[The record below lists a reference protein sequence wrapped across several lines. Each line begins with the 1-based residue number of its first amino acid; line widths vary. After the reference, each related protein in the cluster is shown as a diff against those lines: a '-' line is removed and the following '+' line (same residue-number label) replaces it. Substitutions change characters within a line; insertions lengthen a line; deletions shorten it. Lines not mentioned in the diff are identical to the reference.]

1 MIWNPE
7 YECMDRAA
15 LHALQLRRLQMTTS
29 WAYERIPYWRAQL
42 EERGVRPRDIKS
54 LDDVRRLPFSRRARA
69 GRGLAVRRVRAA
81 ARGGRARPL
90 LRRARPG
97 EPVVL
102 GYSRG
107 DINTWTEL
115 TARVAAAAGV
125 HRGDLVLMAFP
136 YGMSTSGWGM
146 HYGMERLGATIIPAG
161 AEQTE
166 RHVPLMRTFGATVLV
181 STPSYALFL
190 AEQAEEL
197 GVDLASLKLRLGLF
211 GSEPCSDA
219 MKAEI
224 ESRLGLRAR
233 DNYGL
238 SKVLGPGIAGECDC
252 DCGLHVSEDH
262 LLLEV
267 IDPETGEPLEYGEQ
281 GELVI
286 TTLTKEALPVF
297 RYRTRDLTALDP
309 SRCECGRTLVRMSKV
324 RQRTDDMLIIRGVNV
339 YPSQIEDVLA
349 RTEGVQPHYLIVV
362 DRKRNLDD
370 LEVRVEVDEALFS
383 DVMGDMVRFQ
393 RKVAERIQAELG
405 LRARVT
411 LVEPGAN
418 EKTAGATRRV
428 LDLRQTD

>member
-29 WAYERIPYWRAQL
+29 WAYERIPYWRAQMD
-42 EERGVRPRDIKS
+42 ERGVRPRDVKS
-54 LDDVRRLPFSRRARA
+54 LADVRRLPFTDEKALGEVSPFGGFA
-69 GRGLAVRRVRAA
+69 LPLEEVVRVHSSTSESGA
-81 ARGGRARPL
+81 
-90 LRRARPG
+90 
-97 EPVVL
+97 PVVL

-107 DINTWTEL
+107 DINTWTET

-166 RHVPLMRTFGATVLV
+166 QQVTLMRTFGATVLV

-190 AEQAEEL
+190 ADQADEL
-197 GVDLASLKLRLGLF
+197 RVDLASLKLRLGLF
-211 GSEPCSDA
+211 GGEPCSDA

-252 DCGLHVSEDH
+252 DCGLHVNEDH

-267 IDPETGEPLEYGEQ
+267 VDPDTGEPLDYGEQ

-297 RYRTRDLTALDP
+297 RYRTRDLTVLDP
-309 SRCECGRTLVRMSKV
+309 SRCDCGRTLARMSKV

-339 YPSQIEDVLA
+339 YPAQIENVLA
-349 RTEGVQPHYLIVV
+349 RIEGVKPHYLIVV
-362 DRKRNLDD
+362 DRKKDLDD
-370 LEVRVEVDEALFS
+370 LEVRVEVDETLFS

-393 RKVAERIQAELG
+393 REVAEHIQAELG

-418 EKTAGATRRV
+418 ERAAGAAQHV
-428 LDLRQTD
+428 LDLRDDGT

>member
-29 WAYERIPYWRAQL
+29 WAYERIPYWRAQMD
-42 EERGVRPRDIKS
+42 ERGVRPRDIKS
-54 LDDVRRLPFSRRARA
+54 LEDVRRLPFTDEGTLREVSPFGGFA
-69 GRGLAVRRVRAA
+69 LPLEEVVRVHSSTSET
-81 ARGGRARPL
+81 GD
-90 LRRARPG
+90 
-97 EPVVL
+97 PVVL

-107 DINTWTEL
+107 DINTWTEM

-125 HRGDLVLMAFP
+125 HRGDLALMAFP

-161 AEQTE
+161 AEQTD
-166 RHVPLMRTFGATVLV
+166 RHVTLMRTFGATVLV

-190 AEQAEEL
+190 ADQADEL

-211 GSEPCSDA
+211 GGEPCSDA

-267 IDPETGEPLEYGEQ
+267 VDPGTGEPLEYGEQ

-297 RYRTRDLTALDP
+297 RYRTHDLTVLDTA
-309 SRCECGRTLVRMSKV
+309 RCDCGRTLVRMSKV
-324 RQRTDDMLIIRGVNV
+324 RQRTDDMLIIHGVNV
-339 YPSQIEDVLA
+339 YPRQIENVLA
-349 RTEGVQPHYLIVV
+349 HIEGVKPHYLIVV
-362 DRKRNLDD
+362 DRKKNLDD
-370 LEVRVEVDEALFS
+370 LEVRVEVDETLFS

-411 LVEPGAN
+411 LVEPGAD
-418 EKTAGATRRV
+418 ERTAGATLRV
-428 LDLRQTD
+428 LDLRSDLA

>member
-1 MIWNPE
+1 
-7 YECMDRAA
+7 
-15 LHALQLRRLQMTTS
+15 
-29 WAYERIPYWRAQL
+29 
-42 EERGVRPRDIKS
+42 
-54 LDDVRRLPFSRRARA
+54 VRRLPFTDEKVLGTVSPFGGFA
-69 GRGLAVRRVRAA
+69 LPLEEVVRVHSSTSES
-81 ARGGRARPL
+81 GD
-90 LRRARPG
+90 
-97 EPVVL
+97 PVVL

-107 DINTWTEL
+107 DINTWTET

-166 RHVPLMRTFGATVLV
+166 QHVTLMRTFGATVLV
-181 STPSYALFL
+181 STPSYALLL
-190 AEQAEEL
+190 ADQADEL

-211 GSEPCSDA
+211 GGEPCSDA

-252 DCGLHVSEDH
+252 DCGLHVNEDH

-267 IDPETGEPLEYGEQ
+267 VDPETGEPLDYGEQ

-297 RYRTRDLTALDP
+297 RYRSRDLTVLDP
-309 SRCECGRTLVRMSKV
+309 SRCDCGRTLVRMSKV

-339 YPSQIEDVLA
+339 YPAQIENVLA
-349 RTEGVQPHYLIVV
+349 RIEGVKPHYLIVV
-362 DRKRNLDD
+362 DRKKDLDD
-370 LEVRVEVDEALFS
+370 LEVRVEVDETLFS

-393 RKVAERIQAELG
+393 REVAEHIQAELG

-418 EKTAGATRRV
+418 ERAAGVAQHV
-428 LDLRQTD
+428 LDLRDDAT

>member
-29 WAYERIPYWRAQL
+29 WAYERIPHWRALL
-42 EERGVRPRDIKS
+42 EERGVRPRDIRS
-54 LDDVRRLPFSRRARA
+54 LDDVRRLPFTDERAL
-69 GRGLAVRRVRAA
+69 GAVSPFGGFALTLEEVVRVHSSTSET
-81 ARGGRARPL
+81 GG
-90 LRRARPG
+90 
-97 EPVVL
+97 PVVL

-107 DINTWTEL
+107 DINTWTEM

-161 AEQTE
+161 AEQSD
-166 RHVPLMRTFGATVLV
+166 RHVAMLQTFGATVLV

-211 GSEPCSDA
+211 GSEPCTDA

-252 DCGLHVSEDH
+252 DCGLHVNEDH

-267 IDPETGEPLEYGEQ
+267 IDPETEEQLEHGEQ

-286 TTLTKEALPVF
+286 TTLTKEAFPVF
-297 RYRTRDLTALDP
+297 RYRTRDLTSLDP

-324 RQRTDDMLIIRGVNV
+324 RERTDDMLIIRGVNV
-339 YPSQIEDVLA
+339 YPGQIEDLLA
-349 RTEGVQPHYLIVV
+349 RTEGVLPHYLIVV
-362 DRKRNLDD
+362 DRKKNLDD

-393 RKVAERIQAELG
+393 RKVAERMQAELG

-418 EKTAGATRRV
+418 ERTAGATRRV
-428 LDLRQTD
+428 LDLREAD

>member
-29 WAYERIPYWRAQL
+29 WAYERVPYWRAQL

-54 LDDVRRLPFSRRARA
+54 LEDVRRLPFSDERVLGEASPFGGFA
-69 GRGLAVRRVRAA
+69 LPLEEVVRVHSSTSES
-81 ARGGRARPL
+81 
-90 LRRARPG
+90 G

-166 RHVPLMRTFGATVLV
+166 RHVPLTRAFGATVLV

-197 GVDLASLKLRLGLF
+197 GVDPATLKLRLGLF

-224 ESRLGLRAR
+224 EARLGLRAR

-252 DCGLHVSEDH
+252 DCGLHVNEDH

-267 IDPETGEPLEYGEQ
+267 IDPESGEPLEYGEE

-339 YPSQIEDVLA
+339 YPSQIENVLA

-370 LEVRVEVDEALFS
+370 IEVRVEVDEALFS

-418 EKTAGATRRV
+418 AQTADVTRRV
-428 LDLRQTD
+428 LDLRQKD

>member
-54 LDDVRRLPFSRRARA
+54 LDDVRRLPFTDERALGEVSPFGGFA
-69 GRGLAVRRVRAA
+69 LPLEEVVRVHSSTSES
-81 ARGGRARPL
+81 GQ
-90 LRRARPG
+90 
-97 EPVVL
+97 PVVL

-107 DINTWTEL
+107 DINTWTEM

-166 RHVPLMRTFGATVLV
+166 RHVAMIRTFGATVLV

-211 GSEPCSDA
+211 GSEPCTDA

-252 DCGLHVSEDH
+252 DCGLHVAEDH

-267 IDPETGEPLEYGEQ
+267 IDPETEEPLEYGEQ

-286 TTLTKEALPVF
+286 TTLTKEAFPVF
-297 RYRTRDLTALDP
+297 RYRTRDLTTLDP

-339 YPSQIEDVLA
+339 YPSQIEDLLA
-349 RTEGVQPHYLIVV
+349 RTEGLRPHYLIVV
-362 DRKRNLDD
+362 DRKKNLDD
-370 LEVRVEVDEALFS
+370 LEVRVEVDEELFS

-393 RKVAERIQAELG
+393 RKVAERMQAELG

-428 LDLRQTD
+428 LDLRQAD

>member
-29 WAYERIPYWRAQL
+29 WAYERIPYWRAQMD
-42 EERGVRPRDIKS
+42 ERGVRPRDVKS
-54 LDDVRRLPFSRRARA
+54 LEDVRRLPFTDEKALHDVSPFGGFA
-69 GRGLAVRRVRAA
+69 LPLEEVVRVHSSTSET
-81 ARGGRARPL
+81 GG
-90 LRRARPG
+90 
-97 EPVVL
+97 PVVL

-107 DINTWTEL
+107 DINTWTEM

-166 RHVPLMRTFGATVLV
+166 QHVTLMRSFGATVLV

-190 AEQAEEL
+190 ADQADEL
-197 GVDLASLKLRLGLF
+197 GADLASLKLRLGLF
-211 GSEPCSDA
+211 GGEPCSDA

-224 ESRLGLRAR
+224 ESRIGLRAR
-233 DNYGL
+233 DTYGL

-252 DCGLHVSEDH
+252 DCGLHVGEDH

-267 IDPETGEPLEYGEQ
+267 IDPETGEPLDYGEQ

-297 RYRTRDLTALDP
+297 RYRTRDLTVLDP
-309 SRCECGRTLVRMSKV
+309 ARCDCGRTLVRMSKV
-324 RQRTDDMLIIRGVNV
+324 RQRTDDLLIIRGVNV
-339 YPSQIEDVLA
+339 YPVQIESVLA
-349 RTEGVQPHYLIVV
+349 RIEGVKPHYLIVV
-362 DRKRNLDD
+362 DRKRSLDD
-370 LEVRVEVDEALFS
+370 FELRVEVDETLFS

-393 RKVAERIQAELG
+393 SRVAERIQAELG

-411 LVEPGAN
+411 LVEPGAI
-418 EKTAGATRRV
+418 ERTAGAQRV
-428 LDLRQTD
+428 LDLRDDRA

>member
-54 LDDVRRLPFSRRARA
+54 LDDVRRLPFTDERALGEVSPFGGFA
-69 GRGLAVRRVRAA
+69 LPLEEVVRVHSSTSES
-81 ARGGRARPL
+81 
-90 LRRARPG
+90 G

-107 DINTWTEL
+107 DINTWTEM

-166 RHVPLMRTFGATVLV
+166 RHVAMIRTFGATVLV

-211 GSEPCSDA
+211 GSEPCTDA

-224 ESRLGLRAR
+224 ESKLGLRAR

-252 DCGLHVSEDH
+252 DCGLHVAEDH

-267 IDPETGEPLEYGEQ
+267 IDPETEEPLEYGEQ

-286 TTLTKEALPVF
+286 TTLTKEAFPVF
-297 RYRTRDLTALDP
+297 RYRTRDLTTLDP

-339 YPSQIEDVLA
+339 YPSQIEDLLA
-349 RTEGVQPHYLIVV
+349 RTEGLRPHYLIVV
-362 DRKRNLDD
+362 DRKKNLDD
-370 LEVRVEVDEALFS
+370 LEVRVEVDEELFS

-393 RKVAERIQAELG
+393 RKVAERMQAELG

-428 LDLRQTD
+428 LDLRQAD

>member
-1 MIWNPE
+1 M
-7 YECMDRAA
+7 
-15 LHALQLRRLQMTTS
+15 
-29 WAYERIPYWRAQL
+29 
-42 EERGVRPRDIKS
+42 
-54 LDDVRRLPFSRRARA
+54 
-69 GRGLAVRRVRAA
+69 
-81 ARGGRARPL
+81 
-90 LRRARPG
+90 
-97 EPVVL
+97 L

-107 DINTWTEL
+107 DINTWTEM
-115 TARVAAAAGV
+115 TARIAAGAGV

-161 AEQTE
+161 SEQTD
-166 RHVPLMRTFGATVLV
+166 RHVKLMQAFGATVLV

-190 AEQAEEL
+190 ADQADEL
-197 GVDLASLKLRLGLF
+197 GVDPASLRLRLGLF
-211 GSEPCSDA
+211 GGEPCTDA

-224 ESRLGLRAR
+224 ESRLGLVAR

-252 DCGLHVSEDH
+252 DCGLHVNEDH

-267 IDPETGEPLEYGEQ
+267 VDPETGEPVDYGEQ

-297 RYRTRDLTALDP
+297 RYRTRDLTVLDP
-309 SRCECGRTLVRMSKV
+309 ARCDCGRTLTRMRKV
-324 RQRTDDMLIIRGVNV
+324 RQRTDDLLIIRGVNV
-339 YPSQIEDVLA
+339 YPAQIETVLA
-349 RTEGVQPHYLIVV
+349 RFEAVKPHFLVVV
-362 DRKRNLDD
+362 DRKKNLDD

-393 RKVAERIQAELG
+393 RGVAERIESDLG

-418 EKTAGATRRV
+418 ARAAGATQRV
-428 LDLRQTD
+428 LDLRQSE

>member
-54 LDDVRRLPFSRRARA
+54 LDDLRRLPFADERALGEVSPFGGFA
-69 GRGLAVRRVRAA
+69 LPLEEVVRVHSSTSET
-81 ARGGRARPL
+81 GQ
-90 LRRARPG
+90 
-97 EPVVL
+97 PVVL

-161 AEQTE
+161 AEQSD
-166 RHVPLMRTFGATVLV
+166 RHVAMLQAFGATVLV
-181 STPSYALFL
+181 STPSYALYL

-211 GSEPCSDA
+211 GSEPCTDA

-224 ESRLGLRAR
+224 ESRLGLRAM

-252 DCGLHVSEDH
+252 DCGLHVAEDH

-267 IDPETGEPLEYGEQ
+267 IDPETEEPLEYGEP

-286 TTLTKEALPVF
+286 TTLTKEAFPVF
-297 RYRTRDLTALDP
+297 RYRTRDLTSLDP

-339 YPSQIEDVLA
+339 YPSQIEDLLA
-349 RTEGVQPHYLIVV
+349 RTEGVRPHYLIVV
-362 DRKRNLDD
+362 DRKKNLDD
-370 LEVRVEVDEALFS
+370 LEVRVEVDEELFS

-393 RKVAERIQAELG
+393 RKVAERMQAELG

-418 EKTAGATRRV
+418 EKTAGARRV
-428 LDLRQTD
+428 LDLRQAD

>member
-7 YECMDRAA
+7 YECMDRTA

-29 WAYERIPYWRAQL
+29 WAYERIPHWRTQL

-54 LDDVRRLPFSRRARA
+54 LDDVRRLPFADERALGDVSPFGGFA
-69 GRGLAVRRVRAA
+69 LPLDEVVRVHSSTSES
-81 ARGGRARPL
+81 GH
-90 LRRARPG
+90 
-97 EPVVL
+97 PVVL

-107 DINTWTEL
+107 DINTWTEM

-166 RHVPLMRTFGATVLV
+166 RHVAIMRTFGATVLV

-211 GSEPCSDA
+211 GSEPCTDT

-252 DCGLHVSEDH
+252 DCGLHVAEDH

-267 IDPETGEPLEYGEQ
+267 IDPETEELLEYGEQ

-286 TTLTKEALPVF
+286 TTLTKEAFPVF
-297 RYRTRDLTALDP
+297 RYRTRDLTTLDP
-309 SRCECGRTLVRMSKV
+309 SRCDCGRTLVRMSKV

-339 YPSQIEDVLA
+339 YPSQIEDLLA
-349 RTEGVQPHYLIVV
+349 RTEGLRPHYLIVV
-362 DRKRNLDD
+362 DRKKNLDD

-393 RKVAERIQAELG
+393 RKVAERMQAELG

-418 EKTAGATRRV
+418 EKTAGAMRRV
-428 LDLRQTD
+428 LDLRQAD

>member
-29 WAYERIPYWRAQL
+29 WAYERVPYWRTQMD
-42 EERGVRPRDIKS
+42 ERGVRPRDIKS
-54 LDDVRRLPFSRRARA
+54 LDDVRRLPFTDEKALREVSPFGGFA
-69 GRGLAVRRVRAA
+69 LPLEEVVRVHSSTSET
-81 ARGGRARPL
+81 
-90 LRRARPG
+90 G

-166 RHVPLMRTFGATVLV
+166 QHVTLMRTFGATVLV

-190 AEQAEEL
+190 ADQADEL
-197 GVDLASLKLRLGLF
+197 GVDLASFKLRLGLF
-211 GSEPCSDA
+211 GGEPCSDA

-267 IDPETGEPLEYGEQ
+267 VHPATGEPLDYGEQ

-297 RYRTRDLTALDP
+297 RYRTHDLSVLDP
-309 SRCECGRTLVRMSKV
+309 ARCDCGRMLVRMSKV

-339 YPSQIEDVLA
+339 YPAQIENVLA
-349 RTEGVQPHYLIVV
+349 RIEGVKPHYLIVV
-362 DRKRNLDD
+362 DRKKNLDD
-370 LEVRVEVDEALFS
+370 LEVRVEVDETLFS

-405 LRARVT
+405 LRARIT

-418 EKTAGATRRV
+418 ERTAGEHRV
-428 LDLRQTD
+428 LDQRADQA

>member
-54 LDDVRRLPFSRRARA
+54 LDDLRRLPFADERALGEVSPFGGFA
-69 GRGLAVRRVRAA
+69 LPLEEVVRVHSSNSET
-81 ARGGRARPL
+81 GQ
-90 LRRARPG
+90 
-97 EPVVL
+97 PVVL

-161 AEQTE
+161 AEQSD
-166 RHVPLMRTFGATVLV
+166 RHVAMLQTFGATVLV
-181 STPSYALFL
+181 STPSYALYR

-211 GSEPCSDA
+211 GSEPCTDA

-224 ESRLGLRAR
+224 ESRLGLRAM

-252 DCGLHVSEDH
+252 DCGLHVAEDH

-267 IDPETGEPLEYGEQ
+267 IDPETEEPLEYGEP

-286 TTLTKEALPVF
+286 TTLTKEAFPVF
-297 RYRTRDLTALDP
+297 RYRTRDLTSLDP

-339 YPSQIEDVLA
+339 YPSQIEDLLA
-349 RTEGVQPHYLIVV
+349 RTEGVRPHYLIVV
-362 DRKRNLDD
+362 DRKKNLDD
-370 LEVRVEVDEALFS
+370 LEVRVEVDEELFS

-393 RKVAERIQAELG
+393 RKVAERMQAELG

-418 EKTAGATRRV
+418 EKTAGARRV
-428 LDLRQTD
+428 LDLRQAD

>member
-29 WAYERIPYWRAQL
+29 WAYERVPYWRAQL

-54 LDDVRRLPFSRRARA
+54 LDDVRRLPFTDERALGEVSPFGGFA
-69 GRGLAVRRVRAA
+69 LPLEEVVRIHSS
-81 ARGGRARPL
+81 
-90 LRRARPG
+90 PG
-97 EPVVL
+97 ESGVPVVL

-115 TARVAAAAGV
+115 TARLAAAAGV

-161 AEQTE
+161 AEQTD
-166 RHVPLMRTFGATVLV
+166 RHVAMMRTFGATVLV

-190 AEQAEEL
+190 AEKAEEL
-197 GVDLASLKLRLGLF
+197 GVDLPSLKLRLGLF

-224 ESRLGLRAR
+224 EARLGLRAR

-252 DCGLHVSEDH
+252 DCGLHVAEDH

-267 IDPETGEPLEYGEQ
+267 IDPETEEPLEYGEK

-286 TTLTKEALPVF
+286 TTLTKEAFPVF
-297 RYRTRDLTALDP
+297 RYRTRDLTSLDP

-324 RQRTDDMLIIRGVNV
+324 RERTDDMLIIRGVNV
-339 YPSQIEDVLA
+339 YPSQIENVLA
-349 RTEGVQPHYLIVV
+349 RTEGVRPHYLIVV
-362 DRKRNLDD
+362 DRKKNLDD
-370 LEVRVEVDEALFS
+370 LEVRVEVDEELFS

-418 EKTAGATRRV
+418 QKTARGTRRV
-428 LDLRQTD
+428 LDLRQAD

>member
-54 LDDVRRLPFSRRARA
+54 LDDVRRLPFTDERALGEVSPFGGFA
-69 GRGLAVRRVRAA
+69 LPLEEVVRVHSSTSES
-81 ARGGRARPL
+81 GQ
-90 LRRARPG
+90 
-97 EPVVL
+97 PVVL

-107 DINTWTEL
+107 DINTWTET

-166 RHVPLMRTFGATVLV
+166 RHVAMIRTFGATVLV

-211 GSEPCSDA
+211 GSEPCTDA

-224 ESRLGLRAR
+224 ESKLGLRAR

-252 DCGLHVSEDH
+252 DCGLHVAEDH

-267 IDPETGEPLEYGEQ
+267 IDPETEEPLEYGEQ

-286 TTLTKEALPVF
+286 TTLTKEAFPVF
-297 RYRTRDLTALDP
+297 RYRTRDLTTLDP

-339 YPSQIEDVLA
+339 YPSQIEDLLA
-349 RTEGVQPHYLIVV
+349 RTEGLRPHYLIVV
-362 DRKRNLDD
+362 DRKKNLDD
-370 LEVRVEVDEALFS
+370 LEVRVEVDEELFS

-393 RKVAERIQAELG
+393 RKVAERMQAELG

-428 LDLRQTD
+428 LDLRQAD

>member
-54 LDDVRRLPFSRRARA
+54 LDDLRRLPFADERALGEVSPFGGFA
-69 GRGLAVRRVRAA
+69 LPLEEVVRVHSSSSET
-81 ARGGRARPL
+81 GQ
-90 LRRARPG
+90 
-97 EPVVL
+97 PVVL

-161 AEQTE
+161 AEQSD
-166 RHVPLMRTFGATVLV
+166 RHVAMLQTFGATVLV

-211 GSEPCSDA
+211 GSEPCTDV

-224 ESRLGLRAR
+224 ESRLGLRAM

-252 DCGLHVSEDH
+252 DCGLHVAEDH

-267 IDPETGEPLEYGEQ
+267 IDPETEEPLEYGEQ

-286 TTLTKEALPVF
+286 TTLTKEAFPVF
-297 RYRTRDLTALDP
+297 RYRTRDLTRLDP

-339 YPSQIEDVLA
+339 YPSQIEDLLA
-349 RTEGVQPHYLIVV
+349 RTEGVRPHYLIVV
-362 DRKRNLDD
+362 DRKKNLDD
-370 LEVRVEVDEALFS
+370 LEVRVEVDEELFS

-393 RKVAERIQAELG
+393 RKVAERMQAELG

-418 EKTAGATRRV
+418 EKTAGARRV
-428 LDLRQTD
+428 LDLRQAD